1 MIYPESHNQLMIGL
15 IQKPPFI
22 FIMRFR
28 DVRNAISL
36 SRKKG
41 RYVFF
46 IQTIVTG
53 HAQPFFSSIRGDDRK
68 VEDGFSCCSQEN
80 KCIIRKRIFES
91 L

>member
-1 MIYPESHNQLMIGL
+1 MTSFRNEETEVQEVQCDLSKVTQSVNDRV

-46 IQTIVTG
+46 IQTIVTE
-53 HAQPFFSSIRGDDRK
+53 HA
-68 VEDGFSCCSQEN
+68 
-80 KCIIRKRIFES
+80 
-91 L
+91 

>member
-1 MIYPESHNQLMIGL
+1 MTSFRNEETEVQEVQCDLSKVTQPVNDRV
-15 IQKPPFI
+15 IQEPPFI

-53 HAQPFFSSIRGDDRK
+53 HA
-68 VEDGFSCCSQEN
+68 
-80 KCIIRKRIFES
+80 
-91 L
+91 